1 MVDKRRVE
9 ETRLL
14 LSSDIVAF
22 GKIWE
27 EFGCT
32 ALWYRCL
39 HWMGGHHEDAE
50 DAMHTAALRVCK
62 YLQGHGDTV
71 SNPQAWLYR
80 LIYNQC
86 MTLQRGRQ
94 RRQRYIQYV
103 TEENTIARDLSI
115 HSQESAEETHLQDEL
130 KKHIQNLIE
139 ALPDRLKEPLKL
151 YFFQGMNQRDIALYL
166 NLSHDNVRK
175 RLQQGRDILRGQL
188 AQYLRGEQDSVS

>member
-9 ETRLL
+9 QTRLL
-14 LSSDIVAF
+14 LNSDIVAF

-27 EFGCT
+27 EFCCP

-62 YLQGHGDTV
+62 YLQGHGNTV
-71 SNPQAWLYR
+71 SNPQAWLYKV
-80 LIYNQC
+80 IYNQC
-86 MTLQRGRQ
+86 MTLQRGQQ

-103 TEENTIARDLSI
+103 AEVNTSAHDSSI
-115 HSQESAEETHLQDEL
+115 YSQESAEEIHLQHEL
-130 KKHIQNLIE
+130 KTHIQNLIE
-139 ALPDRLKEPLKL
+139 ALPNRLKEPLKL

-188 AQYLRGEQDSVS
+188 VQYLRGEQNAVS